1 MKYNL
6 TVLRKEL
13 YTFKDASIKL
23 GKKPN
28 YLNQMFKLHPDWFHP
43 DTIMHIGRENIISE
57 EGINFYKDNASIRA
71 AKKAPADQG

>member
-1 MKYNL
+1 
-6 TVLRKEL
+6 
-13 YTFKDASIKL
+13 
-23 GKKPN
+23 
-28 YLNQMFKLHPDWFHP
+28 MFKLHPDWFHP